1 MKTRMKNE
9 ENYASNLKIKPFKL
23 VNVLIV
29 MLILAGTV
37 PANAQ
42 FTQGF
47 QLKSG
52 LATQS
57 DLFDIYSNSD
67 LKFAY
72 GLGWTGEYQFNKG
85 FALQSGLEFLEK
97 GKTYE
102 VDEISTTNRF
112 QYMEVPLL
120 GKFIFG
126 ENAGL
131 KNGKQ
136 FYVAAGPYV
145 SYLLSAKNSA
155 NSQSVTITDSANKLD
170 AGLRFGMGF
179 EFPAFRSN
187 TLQLGID
194 YDMGMND
201 VYQSGDSSKNKMAT
215 INVGLLF

>member
-1 MKTRMKNE
+1 MKTKMKNE
-9 ENYASNLKIKPFKL
+9 ENIASNLKIKPFNL
-23 VNVLIV
+23 VKVLV
-29 MLILAGTV
+29 LMLILVGTV
-37 PANAQ
+37 PAKAQ
-42 FTQGF
+42 FKQGF

-52 LATQS
+52 FATQS
-57 DLFDIYSNSD
+57 NLCDIYGNSD

-72 GLGWTGEYQFNKG
+72 GLGWIGEYQFTDG

-97 GKTYE
+97 GVKCE
-102 VDEISTTNRF
+102 EEISTTNRF
-112 QYMEVPLL
+112 HYMEVPVL
-120 GKFIFG
+120 GKFVFG

-145 SYLLSAKNSA
+145 SYLLSAKSSA
-155 NSQSVTITDSANKLD
+155 NSQSATITDSANRFD
-170 AGLRFGMGF
+170 TGLRFGLGF
-179 EFPAFRSN
+179 EFPAFKSN

-215 INVGLLF
+215 VNLGLLF